1 VNGVRWLTGLLA
13 SATAVAVVVV
23 SVCAVAAS
31 MGGIANPRPTS
42 AGRTAPH
49 LRPAYGDAGSTV
61 TVVGHRFTPRSTV
74 YVAGH
79 PVPTTYKTHREVAFS
94 MPESPYAQT
103 DVAVRTGGR
112 TTWIGLFTY
121 GGIAEIPPM
130 GDTALPSEGPSPSD
144 DATPHSAG
152 NARLCDG
159 IHGQADANDQARGIA
174 VAYATVVVG
183 PAEPDPQY
191 PDGSLSTDMRLLPVA
206 HAWLLAGRLPDGAIS
221 YLSETAGSDGIA
233 YTPPGTYSVLL
244 MKDGRSGVYTPAYG
258 VAGTFSQTDMKLV
271 QRCDPDD
278 LTPGITNP
286 AHLLSLF
293 RTALAKR

>member
-1 VNGVRWLTGLLA
+1 MRWLTGLLA

-31 MGGIANPRPTS
+31 MGGTANPRPTS

-49 LRPAYGDAGSTV
+49 LRPAYGDPGSTV
-61 TVVGHRFTPRSTV
+61 TVVGHGFTRKSKA

-79 PVPTTYKTHREVAFS
+79 AVPTTFKTHREVTFS
-94 MPESPYAQT
+94 MPESPYAQA
-103 DVAVRTGGR
+103 DVAVRTGQH

-130 GDTALPSEGPSPSD
+130 GDTTLPSEGPSPS
-144 DATPHSAG
+144 AGETPHSAG
-152 NARLCDG
+152 MPGLCDG
-159 IHGQADANDQARGIA
+159 IHSQADAKRQARGVA

-183 PAEPDPQY
+183 PAEPD
-191 PDGSLSTDMRLLPVA
+191 SSLLPVA
-206 HAWLLAGRLPDGAIS
+206 HAWLLAGHLPSGEIGYISEDAGGDGRV
-221 YLSETAGSDGIA
+221 
-233 YTPPGTYSVLL
+233 YTPPGTYSMLL
-244 MKDGRSGVYTPAYG
+244 TKTDRPGVYAPAYG
-258 VAGTFSQTDMKLV
+258 VAGTFSQTDMELI
-271 QRCDPDD
+271 QRCDPDR